1 MATKM
6 LISADGGRVTTPTMG
21 GFQQLQELQAS
32 LVSVLPSTP
41 RKKTTSKKT
50 TRASGSGSGGGRAR
64 VSSSG
69 GGGRARVSSS
79 GGGGGG
85 YSGPKSADKAQV
97 DVLKKLLSKGF
108 AKARD
113 QRLANIETGY
123 QNGDRLLLDN
133 YGARAAVLGKLRE
146 DTEKSEAGASFA
158 NLGNRA
164 RESGDILAEALAQ
177 GVGESDVI
185 RAQLMAARNW
195 AANQGEVARAF
206 HDSISSNNSALN
218 DLNVDTRSARFN
230 LATQTMGDR
239 EQAHATYS
247 NQMAD
252 AATQLGNITSN
263 PYSDSYVKGGS
274 GATWNKMYD
283 ASATVWK
290 RPKIGTGLASWKGQA
305 KELPGKTN
313 DAVLPIP
320 SSAPRKRPE
329 GATLRNW

>member
-1 MATKM
+1 MAGSRM
-6 LISADGGRVTTPTMG
+6 QISADGGRVTTTTMG
-21 GFQQLQELQAS
+21 GFQQAQERERQAS

-41 RKKTTSKKT
+41 RKKATPKRTARS
-50 TRASGSGSGGGRAR
+50 SGSGSGGSRTRA
-64 VSSSG
+64 SSSG
-69 GGGRARVSSS
+69 RGGGGG

-206 HDSISSNNSALN
+206 HDSISSNNSAIN

-252 AATQLGNITSN
+252 AATQLGNITAN

-274 GATWNKMYD
+274 RATWNKMYD

-290 RPKIGTGLASWKGQA
+290 RPKIGTELASWKGQA
-305 KELPGKTN
+305 KGLPGKTN

>member
-1 MATKM
+1 M
-6 LISADGGRVTTPTMG
+6 
-21 GFQQLQELQAS
+21 
-32 LVSVLPSTP
+32 
-41 RKKTTSKKT
+41 
-50 TRASGSGSGGGRAR
+50 
-64 VSSSG
+64 
-69 GGGRARVSSS
+69 
-79 GGGGGG
+79 
-85 YSGPKSADKAQV
+85 
-97 DVLKKLLSKGF
+97 
-108 AKARD
+108 
-113 QRLANIETGY
+113 
-123 QNGDRLLLDN
+123 
-133 YGARAAVLGKLRE
+133 LGKLRE

-206 HDSISSNNSALN
+206 HDSISSNNSAIN

-252 AATQLGNITSN
+252 AATQLGNITAN

-290 RPKIGTGLASWKGQA
+290 RPKIGTELASWKGQA
-305 KELPGKTN
+305 KGLPGKTN